1 MPAKKLPDTDEERIK
16 ALQLIIEQEELNR
29 MENPILSPDKIHEY
43 RTFLLSF
50 ENARFC
56 LRQAQDD
63 AAKADKSY
71 TDFFKSAQ
79 LYISHFIQVLN
90 LAIIRNEVKAE
101 NLMYY
106 GIEDGTEFHVPD
118 LSTEDAILEWGR
130 RLTKGEM
137 ERTSRGGVPIYNPAI
152 SKVIV
157 HYDLFKDAIQSLT
170 VYQKNILRAQEKL
183 DEMREKIDRMI
194 WDTWTKVEFKYW
206 ELPVADR
213 KEKFREYGIQFH
225 HPVAEQLD
233 VFS

>member
-16 ALQLIIEQEELNR
+16 ALQLILEQEELNR
-29 MENPILSPDKIHEY
+29 MDNPILSPDKMHEY
-43 RTFLLSF
+43 RTFILSF

-56 LRQAQDD
+56 VKQALND

-71 TDFFKSAQ
+71 MNFFKSAQ

-101 NLMYY
+101 NLIYY
-106 GIEDGTEFHVPD
+106 GIEDSNEFLVPD
-118 LSTEDAILEWGR
+118 LSTEEAILEWGK

-157 HYDLFKDAIQSLT
+157 HYDLFKDASQSLN
-170 VYQKNILRAQEKL
+170 VYQKSIHRAEERL
-183 DEMREKIDRMI
+183 DEMRDKIDRMI
-194 WDTWTKVEFKYW
+194 WDT
-206 ELPVADR
+206 
-213 KEKFREYGIQFH
+213 
-225 HPVAEQLD
+225 
-233 VFS
+233 